1 MPATLLLVDDNA
13 IQAATRQAIL
23 KRSGHLVLVSL
34 TPERALE
41 QLRNQQATATPI
53 DLLLTDHLMPGMD
66 GVAFI
71 TAVRT
76 FAPTLP
82 VLVISGMA
90 EAEREYAALSVHFR
104 VKPIPPPMLLATI
117 EAILNPLHPSMDSGL
132 PG

>member
-71 TAVRT
+71 TAVRG